1 MDKKKYWLNKR
12 IYKTLFMNNLK
23 ILFDLITNL
32 IDKLISTE
40 NYENRLLLSK
50 LSKELKINQID
61 FKLNYNELR
70 ENIEKEVNFEHSNS
84 LY

>member
-1 MDKKKYWLNKR
+1 
-12 IYKTLFMNNLK
+12 MNNLK